1 MALILFDTNI
11 FIDMLSGV
19 HEATVE
25 LGRYDDP
32 AISVIT
38 YMELRS
44 GEWLRPQD
52 KSILDAVLAEFTV
65 LQLERHVV
73 EASIAVRGAGLAAPP
88 KIKLPDA
95 IIAATALSHGV
106 PLVTR
111 NGRDFVRVPVTIHTP
126 YDYDSLTG
134 AVSNVRAPFHQG
146 IPGD

>member
-1 MALILFDTNI
+1 
-11 FIDMLSGV
+11 MLNGV

-25 LGRYDDP
+25 LGSYDDP

-44 GEWLRPQD
+44 GKWLRPQD
-52 KSILDAVLAEFTV
+52 KSLLDAVLAEFTV
-65 LQLERHVV
+65 LQLERPIV
-73 EASIAVRGAGLAAPP
+73 EAAIAVRGAGLVSPP

-106 PLVTR
+106 PPVTR
-111 NGRDFVRVPVTIHTP
+111 NGRDFIRVPVTIHTP

-134 AVSNVRAPFHQG
+134 AVSNVRAPFH
-146 IPGD
+146 